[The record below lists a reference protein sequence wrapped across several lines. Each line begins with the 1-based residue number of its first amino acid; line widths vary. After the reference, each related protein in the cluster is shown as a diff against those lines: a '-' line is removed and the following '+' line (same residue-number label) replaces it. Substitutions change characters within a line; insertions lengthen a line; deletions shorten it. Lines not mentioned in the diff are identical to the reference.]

1 MNLASKFFLI
11 TLLPVAAAVT
21 SCRDDNEW
29 KPTWALPIIKE
40 QTIRI
45 SEFIGPNQVAEV
57 NKKVKE
63 EWDSYVQRQLG
74 GVGGGGGGD
83 SATVDSVAYRV
94 LTDSSSTYVAFNSSG
109 TPQLSDSTVALI
121 KENLKDDDEVDDKIQ
136 QINDFLAAYYEAHP
150 ELASP
155 TQPSTLK
162 AKAKARPRAA
172 PAAGSAST
180 YSGGGSAV
188 SNLLDA
194 IIDQNDVFVTAANL
208 LSTIGTG
215 YLDSINSQIDNMLE
229 QANMVDSVE
238 LDLAEYVG
246 EGVSITALELYLNIT
261 NSLPFDVALNVNFVG
276 AKGDSISNIVNSSN
290 FETTIS
296 KVLKEDKD
304 RAELNN
310 IIQNA
315 KKVKFSV
322 ACRRTDPI
330 TGEIL
335 RSLSDKGIT
344 FSLRV
349 KVQAPMNNFNF

>member
-45 SEFIGPNQVAEV
+45 SEFIGPNQVADVKE
-57 NKKVKE
+57 KVKE
-63 EWDSYVQRQLG
+63 GWNSYVQEQLG
-74 GVGGGGGGD
+74 TAGD

-94 LTDSSSTYVAFNSSG
+94 LTDSSSTYVAFDSSG

-121 KENLKDDDEVDDKIQ
+121 RENLGDNPETKDKIQ
-136 QINDFLAAYYEAHP
+136 QINNFLAAYYEAHP

-162 AKAKARPRAA
+162 AKAKAGPRAA
-172 PAAGSAST
+172 PAAGSASIS
-180 YSGGGSAV
+180 SGGSSAV

-208 LSTIGTG
+208 LSTMDTS

-229 QANMVDSVE
+229 KANMVDSVE

-246 EGVSITALELYLNIT
+246 EDVSITALDLYLNIT

-276 AKGDSISNIVNSSN
+276 AKGDSISNIVDTSN
-290 FETTIS
+290 FEPTIS
-296 KVLKEDKD
+296 KVLKEGENGD
-304 RAELNN
+304 ELNN
-310 IIQNA
+310 IINKA
-315 KKVKFSV
+315 KKVKFSI
-322 ACRRTDPI
+322 ACQRNVSI
-330 TGEIL
+330 TEEIL

-349 KVQAPMNNFNF
+349 KVQAPMNKFDF